1 VKTLVVSFFTG
12 VLFAF
17 GLGIGGMTQPAKV
30 VGFLDF
36 AGSWDPSLAFVMIGA
51 IGIYSLSYWVFRKRF
66 SLASAISFTAPTKI
80 DPRLIGG
87 SALFGVGW
95 GLAGIC
101 PGPAITALASG
112 NPSFWIFSIA
122 MIAGIVA
129 FELKNTSFL
138 NWTRPRIHRRE
149 ILQDM

>member
-1 VKTLVVSFFTG
+1 MKTLLVSFLTG
-12 VLFAF
+12 VLFAL
-17 GLGIGGMTQPAKV
+17 GLGIGGMTQPAKI
-30 VGFLDF
+30 VGFLEF

-51 IGIYSLSYWVFRKRF
+51 IGIYSLSYWMFRERF

-80 DPRLIGG
+80 DARLIGG

-112 NPSFWIFSIA
+112 KPSFWIFCIA

-129 FELKNTSFL
+129 FELKNALFL
-138 NWTRPRIHRRE
+138 NRTRARMQRRE
-149 ILQDM
+149 KLQDM

>member
-1 VKTLVVSFFTG
+1 MKTLLISFFTG

-36 AGSWDPSLAFVMIGA
+36 AGNWDPSLAFVMMGA
-51 IGIYSLSYWVFRKRF
+51 IGIYSLSYWVFRERF
-66 SLASAISFTAPTKI
+66 SPASMISFTAPTKI
-80 DPRLIGG
+80 DARLIGG

-112 NPSFWIFSIA
+112 KPSFWIFFIA

-129 FELKNTSFL
+129 VELKNVSFL
-138 NWTRPRIHRRE
+138 NRRRARSHRRE
-149 ILQDM
+149 MVQDM